1 MERTTRMVTVR
12 DTTFFLQMAGT
23 GSALLLLHGF
33 TGSSA
38 TWDALLPAWSAQYQ
52 VLAPDL
58 IGHGQSAAPAD
69 PARYTFEEAVDD
81 LLALLDTAG
90 IDQCIVLGYS
100 LGGRLAL
107 TFAAHAPARVSALI
121 LESTSPGIA
130 DPSERA
136 TRKAQD
142 EALAAMIEERGIAWF
157 VEYWEQQPLFASQAR
172 LPAAV
177 RARIRAERL
186 AQRSIGLA
194 NSLRGMGAGAM
205 TPLWDHLPKL
215 TVPALLIAGTLDTK
229 YVTIGQQMAARLP
242 HAELVIVPDAGH
254 AVHVEQPEIFQ
265 NVVSTF
271 LHRVMSHARAL

>member
-1 MERTTRMVTVR
+1 MEHTTRMVTVR

-23 GSALLLLHGF
+23 GPALLLLHGF

-38 TWDALLPAWSAQYQ
+38 TWAAFLPEWSTQYQ

-58 IGHGQSAAPAD
+58 IGHGQSAAPTD
-69 PARYTFEEAVDD
+69 PARYTLEEALDD
-81 LLALLDTAG
+81 LLALLDTLG

-107 TFAAHAPARVSALI
+107 TFAAHAPGRVSGLI

-142 EALAAMIEERGIAWF
+142 ETLAAMIEERGIAWF

-177 RARIRAERL
+177 RAWIRAERL
-186 AQRSIGLA
+186 AQRPVGLA
-194 NSLRGMGAGAM
+194 NSLRGMGTGAM
-205 TPLWDHLPKL
+205 TPLWDHLPQL
-215 TVPALLIAGTLDTK
+215 ALPVLLIVGAFDTK
-229 YVTIGQQMAARLP
+229 YVTIGQSMAARLP

-254 AVHVEQPEIFQ
+254 AVHAEQPETFQ
-265 NVVSTF
+265 NLVSTF
-271 LHRVMSHARAL
+271 LQRVTSPT

>member
-1 MERTTRMVTVR
+1 MEPTTRLVTVR
-12 DTTFFLQMAGT
+12 GIPFSLQTAGT
-23 GSALLLLHGF
+23 GPGLLLLHGF

-38 TWDALLPAWSAQYQ
+38 TWAAFLPEWSTQYQ

-58 IGHGQSAAPAD
+58 IGHGQSAAPTD
-69 PARYTFEEAVDD
+69 PARYTLEEAVDD
-81 LLALLDTAG
+81 LLALLDTLG

-107 TFAAHAPARVSALI
+107 TFAVHAPARVSALI

-136 TRKAQD
+136 ARKAQD

-186 AQRSIGLA
+186 AQRPSGLA
-194 NSLRGMGAGAM
+194 DSLRGMGTGVM
-205 TPLWDHLPKL
+205 TPLWDHLPQL
-215 TVPALLIAGTLDTK
+215 DLPVLLIVGAFDTK
-229 YVTIGQQMAARLP
+229 YVTIGQSMAAQLP

-265 NVVSTF
+265 NLVSTF
-271 LHRVMSHARAL
+271 LQRVTSPR

>member
-1 MERTTRMVTVR
+1 MEPTTRLVTVR
-12 DTTFFLQMAGT
+12 GIPFSLQTAGT
-23 GSALLLLHGF
+23 GPGLLLLHGF

-38 TWDALLPAWSAQYQ
+38 TWAAFLPEWSTQYQ

-58 IGHGQSAAPAD
+58 IGHGQSAAPTD
-69 PARYTFEEAVDD
+69 PARYTLEEAVDD
-81 LLALLDTAG
+81 LLALLDTLG

-107 TFAAHAPARVSALI
+107 TFAVHAPARVSALI

-136 TRKAQD
+136 ARKAQD

-172 LPAAV
+172 LPADV

-186 AQRSIGLA
+186 AQRPSGLA
-194 NSLRGMGAGAM
+194 NSLRGMGTGVM
-205 TPLWDHLPKL
+205 TPLWDHLPQL
-215 TVPALLIAGTLDTK
+215 DLPVLLIVGAFDTK
-229 YVTIGQQMAARLP
+229 YVTIGQSMAAQLP

-265 NVVSTF
+265 NLVSTF
-271 LHRVMSHARAL
+271 LQRVTSPR

>member
-1 MERTTRMVTVR
+1 MEPTTRLVTVR
-12 DTTFFLQMAGT
+12 GIPFSLQTAGT
-23 GSALLLLHGF
+23 GPGLLLLHGF

-38 TWDALLPAWSAQYQ
+38 TWAAFLPEWSTQYQ

-58 IGHGQSAAPAD
+58 IGHGQSAAPTD
-69 PARYTFEEAVDD
+69 PARYTLEEAVDD
-81 LLALLDTAG
+81 LLALLDTLG

-107 TFAAHAPARVSALI
+107 TFAVHAPARVSALI

-136 TRKAQD
+136 ARKAQD

-172 LPAAV
+172 LPADV

-186 AQRSIGLA
+186 AQRPSGLA
-194 NSLRGMGAGAM
+194 HSLRGMGTGVM
-205 TPLWDHLPKL
+205 TPLWDHLPQL
-215 TVPALLIAGTLDTK
+215 DLPVLLIVGAFDTK
-229 YVTIGQQMAARLP
+229 YVTIGQSMAAQLP

-265 NVVSTF
+265 NLVSTF
-271 LHRVMSHARAL
+271 LQRVTSPR